1 MCLSFDGV
9 GRTLFRSRTKEDRMD
24 GFMDTGHPRGNR
36 RGGGGEGEVRGEK
49 RIGEG
54 ETPSCLEYYF
64 TGHQGALSK

>member
-36 RGGGGEGEVRGEK
+36 RVRGGEVRKG
-49 RIGEG
+49 
-54 ETPSCLEYYF
+54 
-64 TGHQGALSK
+64 